1 MVINELQI
9 LKIDTQQE
17 EVEVID
23 STVYGDELVDY
34 LTELFT
40 IVISGSS
47 GRRFL
52 FDRDTTEVRAQIT
65 RINNSEDFSDIA
77 KVIANRL
84 LDVEISAQKNM
95 SKLGVTIQKGIIV
108 QAKINDNGHDR
119 FVICKADHNEFL
131 NEIDYQLSRGLP
143 VKKKAFK
150 AFVCNLYPNNDIDK
164 ILVYDTN
171 KTDTKYWWKEL
182 LELTKVHTDEDNT
195 ERAFT
200 AIDKA
205 IFTKI
210 KKDHPQDYTY
220 LRNSTVRYFRS
231 NDRFEMQDFLD
242 NSIGDYTPYDS
253 TLDIEDL
260 KSKIKEL
267 PSKKRAP
274 FDNQFN
280 IIRTKVKANFISKVR
295 LTSEIDL
302 HIKEDFPENT
312 IVAELGKDGEKY
324 VKVKSEVGYKY
335 FKKLED
341 ENNQ

>member
-1 MVINELQI
+1 
-9 LKIDTQQE
+9 
-17 EVEVID
+17 
-23 STVYGDELVDY
+23 
-34 LTELFT
+34 
-40 IVISGSS
+40 
-47 GRRFL
+47 
-52 FDRDTTEVRAQIT
+52 
-65 RINNSEDFSDIA
+65 
-77 KVIANRL
+77 
-84 LDVEISAQKNM
+84 
-95 SKLGVTIQKGIIV
+95 
-108 QAKINDNGHDR
+108 
-119 FVICKADHNEFL
+119 
-131 NEIDYQLSRGLP
+131 
-143 VKKKAFK
+143 
-150 AFVCNLYPNNDIDK
+150 
-164 ILVYDTN
+164 
-171 KTDTKYWWKEL
+171 
-182 LELTKVHTDEDNT
+182 
-195 ERAFT
+195 
-200 AIDKA
+200 
-205 IFTKI
+205 
-210 KKDHPQDYTY
+210 
-220 LRNSTVRYFRS
+220 
-231 NDRFEMQDFLD
+231 MQDFLD

>member
-182 LELTKVHTDEDNT
+182 LELQ
-195 ERAFT
+195 RF
-200 AIDKA
+200 IQM
-205 IFTKI
+205 KI
-210 KKDHPQDYTY
+210 IQ
-220 LRNSTVRYFRS
+220 
-231 NDRFEMQDFLD
+231 
-242 NSIGDYTPYDS
+242 
-253 TLDIEDL
+253 
-260 KSKIKEL
+260 KEL
-267 PSKKRAP
+267 
-274 FDNQFN
+274 
-280 IIRTKVKANFISKVR
+280 
-295 LTSEIDL
+295 LL
-302 HIKEDFPENT
+302 LLIKQY
-312 IVAELGKDGEKY
+312 LQK
-324 VKVKSEVGYKY
+324 
-335 FKKLED
+335 
-341 ENNQ
+341 